1 MLFISHSNVT
11 LLNTLVEAY
20 HAQVPAVLMS
30 GKAGL
35 YLDKLNSMIEFK
47 EHGTPMYKLHQKY
60 KGYKR
65 LVFSERYSESITFA
79 KIIDDNID
87 NAKELRQALSWSLS
101 VVPEK
106 AELTLVTA
114 HMSKGLEYDTVML
127 SDDFFAAIA
136 SFKNGKP
143 LDEPELNL
151 LYVTITRAKKTLIV
165 PDELHAAL
173 EENLAFTL
181 NKHKPAK
188 CLLYN
193 LLPEKVETDKAV
205 QKPTETAAETPE
217 TRKIGRVVARI
228 QSP

>member
-1 MLFISHSNVT
+1 MIVRCYLYLT

-47 EHGTPMYKLHQKY
+47 EYGTPTYKPHQKY
-60 KGYKR
+60 KDYKR
-65 LVFSERYSESITFA
+65 LVFSERDSESITFA
-79 KIIDDNID
+79 KMIDDNID
-87 NAKELRQALSWSLS
+87 NAKELRLALSWSLG

-151 LYVTITRAKKTLIV
+151 LYVAITRAKKTLIV
-165 PDELHAAL
+165 PDELYAAL

-188 CLLYN
+188 CLLDN
-193 LLPEKVETDKAV
+193 LLPEKL
-205 QKPTETAAETPE
+205 
-217 TRKIGRVVARI
+217 
-228 QSP
+228 